1 MGEML
6 MNATAEVAE
15 SVEPVM
21 AGGGNPSVVILG
33 GIFALAFVVLSVGAV
48 VKMVRSPG
56 RLMVGEPPPL
66 PDGGKVATWWCRPLD
81 LGPLFMVCGLF
92 LLFAV
97 SQHWMA
103 KKEINA
109 AEALNAMDLLTGIMV
124 FAVLVAML
132 VVLVRRRVSV
142 VAWLGLRWREWP
154 HVMWMAP
161 LAVVVM
167 WGVLIGLS
175 LSGYMVWM
183 EKWLGTESTQDAVK
197 ILRES
202 KDVTGVALM
211 AFSAVV
217 VAPLAEEV
225 IFRGYL
231 YPVAKRFA
239 GPWVSAVFVSL
250 VFAAGHG
257 NVPLMAPLF
266 LLAMIM
272 TWAYER
278 TGSLWSAIGIHFC
291 FNAATVIMQ
300 LAVRVMDVKI
310 PENM

>member
-1 MGEML
+1 ME
-6 MNATAEVAE
+6 ATAKVAE

-21 AGGGNPSVVILG
+21 AAAGNPSMVILSG
-33 GIFALAFVVLSVGAV
+33 VFAFAFLVLVMGAV
-48 VKMVRSPG
+48 VKMLRTQGSHASE
-56 RLMVGEPPPL
+56 EPPPL
-66 PDGGKVATWWCRPLD
+66 PDGGRVATWWCRPLD
-81 LGPLFMVCGLF
+81 LGPLVMVCGLF
-92 LLFAV
+92 LLFSL
-97 SQHWMA
+97 SQHLMV
-103 KKEINA
+103 KKETSA
-109 AEALNAMDLLTGIMV
+109 AEALNAVDLLTGMMV

-132 VVLVRRRVSV
+132 VVLVGRRVSV
-142 VAWLGLRWREWP
+142 VTWLGLRWREWP
-154 HVMWMAP
+154 NVIWMAP
-161 LAVVVM
+161 LAVMVM
-167 WGVLIGLS
+167 WVVLIGLS

-183 EKWLGTESTQDAVK
+183 ENWLGTESTQDAVK

-202 KDVTGVALM
+202 KDVTGVAMM

-217 VAPLAEEV
+217 VAPLAEEL

-239 GPWVSAVFVSL
+239 GPWVGAVFVSL

-257 NVPLMAPLF
+257 NVPLMLPLF

-291 FNAATVIMQ
+291 FNAATVMMQ